1 MSDSNEERR
10 RLLGKAYSMADR
22 ELRQRH
28 SDEFHEILAEVYA
41 EMGIDVR
48 KRLTGERKRKRDII
62 ALKERLASLE
72 ASE

>member
-1 MSDSNEERR
+1 MSDNNEERR

-28 SDEFHEILAEVYA
+28 SEEFHVILSEVYA
-41 EMGIDVR
+41 EMGIEVR
-48 KRLTGERKRKRDII
+48 KRLTGERKRQRDII
-62 ALKERLASLE
+62 ALRERLASLE